1 MRGQASK
8 LLLFLNVFFLA
19 SLLVLPFWYSME
31 KGLEKPR
38 RNLLQ
43 STDSYS
49 LSRESSNQFIDFC
62 SQVSQTE
69 EPDDE
74 QLSEPIKEEPEKTDD
89 KKQEAKPCKGCS
101 KGKSGKIAKKQAA
114 KLRKQYEDCRKN
126 INEMLK
132 PYSKPWKRQEEKHV
146 ELRAQLNLKVRGYE
160 KAIITQKNTL
170 VGSVLATDGDKKRVF
185 EVKSEHFDTFLKES
199 PFANKTYG
207 SCAVVGNAGILANS
221 SCGKSIDSAEF
232 VIRCNLAPLKNGY
245 EKHVGV
251 KTDLVSANP
260 SILLQKYDSLLGS
273 RRKFMEKLC
282 QYRSSMILLPA
293 FSYVKNIVLCMRA
306 FHTIQDFGSPMQP
319 IYFNPEYLKDLD
331 TFWRSQGWEAV
342 RLSSGMILTS
352 LALELCDTVD
362 LYGFWPFGLHP
373 QTFKE
378 LTHHYY
384 DDVRG
389 KSGFHAMPEEFK
401 LLLQLHSEGI
411 LRLHLGDCE
420 SKGE

>member
-1 MRGQASK
+1 
-8 LLLFLNVFFLA
+8 
-19 SLLVLPFWYSME
+19 ME
-31 KGLEKPR
+31 KGYKKPH

-43 STDSYS
+43 STDSCS
-49 LSRESSNQFIDFC
+49 LRRESSNQFIDFC

-69 EPDDE
+69 ELDNKP
-74 QLSEPIKEEPEKTDD
+74 LSEPIKKEPEKTDD
-89 KKQEAKPCKGCS
+89 KKQAAKPCKDCS
-101 KGKSGKIAKKQAA
+101 KDKSEKIPDKKQAA
-114 KLRKQYEDCRKN
+114 NQRKPCKDCRKK
-126 INEMLK
+126 ITEMLK
-132 PYSKPWKRQEEKHV
+132 PYSEPWERQEEKHE
-146 ELRAQLNLKVRGYE
+146 ELRVKLNLKVRGYE

-170 VGSVLATDGDKKRVF
+170 VGAILATDGDKKRVF

-199 PFANKTYG
+199 PFPNKTYS

-221 SCGKSIDSAEF
+221 SCGKDIDSAEF
-232 VIRCNLAPLKNGY
+232 VIRCNLPPLRNGY

-282 QYRSSMILLPA
+282 QYGSSMILLPA
-293 FSYVKNIVLCMRA
+293 FSYVKNVALCMRA

-319 IYFNPEYLKDLD
+319 IYFHPEYLKDLD

-342 RLSSGMILTS
+342 RLSSGMIVTS
-352 LALELCDTVD
+352 MALELCDTVD

-378 LTHHYY
+378 LTNHYY
-384 DDVRG
+384 DDMTGRR
-389 KSGFHAMPEEFK
+389 GFHAMPEEFK

-420 SKGE
+420 SNGE